1 MLQIHDL
8 DKIIL
13 SIIFFYLSYIYK
25 HVRIKSTGTVNY
37 DSFNGDIEFNVNA
50 SESESERW
58 ISPKNSYLSIK
69 LRIIQTD
76 ETGTAGLLA
85 PIVNT
90 GVSKAAAKLVS
101 IPYIAPNPAA
111 ALFSAVSWNI
121 GEENI
126 SYNQNIAQ
134 SNTLYRSLY

>member
-1 MLQIHDL
+1 MSQ
-8 DKIIL
+8 
-13 SIIFFYLSYIYK
+13 SSSSQPWGYGFNR
-25 HVRIKSTGTVNY
+25 VKSTGTVNY
-37 DSFNGDIEFNVNA
+37 DSFNGDIEFNINA
-50 SESESERW
+50 SESERW

-90 GVSKAAAKLVS
+90 GVSKAAATLVS
-101 IPYIAPNPAA
+101 VPNIAPNPAA
-111 ALFSAVSWNI
+111 ALFSAVSCNI

-126 SYNQNIAQ
+126 SNNQNIAQ
-134 SNTLYRSLY
+134 TNTLYTRYC